1 MLDLTIFENMGDS
14 KIEDLA
20 KERGESKY
28 PGIFLT
34 KIKQAVVNVSDSG
47 VAMIDIRIQ
56 ILDEETK
63 NVVSEIDLDTMFLT
77 GIDGKEQNSHKRA
90 KDKINIIRRLL
101 NPDLT
106 NETAKKWNIAETPAR
121 AWIADIKEWKEGVMK
136 PQLVDII
143 NKPFYAV
150 ITCYHKFQRIHVNGY
165 SRTPIVSYQ
174 EDPIMHRQERQSPEV
189 ISVPDYSSPQF
200 PSFSIWEV
208 YTFGTKQSLSEL
220 HNGINLPD
228 NDPEKNINKTYANA
242 IEKAQKGE
250 FRETELFG
258 RDEIEF
264 RRKLLVS
271 RLGQSFDAARFVKM
285 NSAID
290 QQLGKPVTVTPT
302 SHGFDLF

>member
-1 MLDLTIFENMGDS
+1 MLDLALFENMGDS

-20 KERGESKY
+20 KERGETKY

-56 ILDEETK
+56 ILNDETK
-63 NVVSEIDLDTMFLT
+63 KMETEIDLDTMFLT
-77 GIDGKEQNSHKRA
+77 GTDGREQERHKRV

-101 NPDLT
+101 NPNLT
-106 NETAKKWNIAETPAR
+106 DETAKKWNIAEAPAR
-121 AWIADIKEWKEGVMK
+121 QWIADIKEWKEGIMK

-150 ITCYHKFQRIHVNGY
+150 ITCYHKFPRIYVNGY
-165 SRTPIVSYQ
+165 SRTPIISYQ

-189 ISVPDYSSPQF
+189 ISVPDYNSKQF

-208 YTFGTKQSLSEL
+208 YTFDTKQSLSER
-220 HNGINLPD
+220 HNDISLPD

-242 IEKAQKGE
+242 IERAQKGE

-258 RDEIEF
+258 RDEIVF
-264 RRKLLVS
+264 RRKLLAS
-271 RLGQSFDAARFVKM
+271 RVGASFDAARFVKM
-285 NSAID
+285 NSAMD
-290 QQLGKPVTVTPT
+290 QQIGKAVTPST
-302 SHGFDLF
+302 GGFDLF